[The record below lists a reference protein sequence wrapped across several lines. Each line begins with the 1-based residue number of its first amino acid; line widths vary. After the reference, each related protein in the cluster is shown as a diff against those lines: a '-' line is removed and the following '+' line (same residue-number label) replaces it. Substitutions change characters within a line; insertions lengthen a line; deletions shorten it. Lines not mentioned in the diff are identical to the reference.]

1 MLSAFYSD
9 ALLIVMTEQN
19 YTPKIKIC
27 GITNLEDARFAAGAL
42 VDYLGFI
49 FYEKSPRYI
58 EPGEAGAI
66 INWLE
71 GPEKVGVF
79 VNQPL
84 DDVNSIAKQTGL
96 DIVQLHGDESP
107 EYCGLIE
114 KPVIKVIHI
123 EEESVD
129 YLLKHQIEQY
139 SEVADYFLFDTK
151 IDGLWGGTGTI
162 FDWSMINRMDVDIP
176 FFLSGGLK
184 AENIK
189 EAIGTVQPF
198 AIDVSSSLEQK
209 PGLKDFAKIE
219 AFMDEVNSLETK
231 E

>member
-1 MLSAFYSD
+1 MS
-9 ALLIVMTEQN
+9 TEAER
-19 YTPKIKIC
+19 TKIKIC
-27 GITNLEDARFAAGAL
+27 GITNLEDARFASGAL

-49 FYEKSPRYI
+49 FYEPSPRYI

-84 DDVNSIAKQTGL
+84 DDVNQIAKQTGL
-96 DIVQLHGDESP
+96 DFVQLHGDETP
-107 EYCGLIE
+107 EYCSLVE

-139 SEVADYFLFDTK
+139 SEVADFLLFDTK
-151 IDGLWGGTGTI
+151 IDGLWGGTGKS
-162 FDWSMINRMDVDIP
+162 FNWSLITDLDIDTP
-176 FFLSGGLK
+176 YFLSGGINSDNVSK
-184 AENIK
+184 AIE
-189 EAIGTVQPF
+189 TVKPY

-219 AFMDEVNSLETK
+219 TFMDEIRSLE
-231 E
+231 EH

>member
-1 MLSAFYSD
+1 MSKNKER
-9 ALLIVMTEQN
+9 T
-19 YTPKIKIC
+19 KIKIC
-27 GITNLEDARFAAGAL
+27 GITNLEDARFASGAL

-71 GPEKVGVF
+71 GPQKVGVF

-84 DDVNSIAKQTGL
+84 DDVNQIAKQTGL
-96 DIVQLHGDESP
+96 DFVQLHGEETP
-107 EYCGLIE
+107 EYCSLVE

-129 YLLKHQIEQY
+129 YLLKHQVEQY
-139 SEVADYFLFDTK
+139 SEVSEYLLFDTK
-151 IDGLWGGTGTI
+151 IDGLWGGTGKS
-162 FDWSMINRMDVDIP
+162 FDWSIIKDMDISIP
-176 FFLSGGLK
+176 FFLSGGLNS
-184 AENIK
+184 ENVK
-189 EAIGTVQPF
+189 EAIQTVQPY

-219 AFMDEVNSLETK
+219 VFMDEIRALE
-231 E
+231 EI

>member
-1 MLSAFYSD
+1 MSYENKQ
-9 ALLIVMTEQN
+9 T
-19 YTPKIKIC
+19 KIKIC

-66 INWLE
+66 INWIE

-84 DDVNSIAKQTGL
+84 DDVNQIAKETGL
-96 DIVQLHGDESP
+96 VFVQLHGDESV

-114 KPVIKVIHI
+114 KPIIKVIHI
-123 EEESVD
+123 EEETVD
-129 YLLKHQIEQY
+129 YLLKHQVEQY
-139 SEVADYFLFDTK
+139 AEVADYLLFDSK
-151 IDGLWGGTGTI
+151 IDGKWGGTGTA
-162 FDWSMINRMDVDIP
+162 FDWNILKEIGDDIP

-184 AENIK
+184 ADNIK
-189 EAIGTVQPF
+189 KAIETVQPF
-198 AIDVSSSLEQK
+198 AVDVSSSLEQK
-209 PGLKDFAKIE
+209 PGLKDFGKIE
-219 AFMDEVNSLETK
+219 AFMDEIRALE
-231 E
+231 EN

>member
-1 MLSAFYSD
+1 
-9 ALLIVMTEQN
+9 MTNTEL
-19 YTPKIKIC
+19 TKIKIC

-49 FYEKSPRYI
+49 FYEPSPRYI

-84 DDVNSIAKQTGL
+84 DDVNQIAKQTGL
-96 DIVQLHGDESP
+96 DYVQLHGDESV
-107 EYCGLIE
+107 EYCELVE
-114 KPVIKVIHI
+114 KPIIKVIHI
-123 EEESVD
+123 EEETVD

-139 SEVADYFLFDTK
+139 AEVADFLLFDTK
-151 IDGLWGGTGTI
+151 IDGLWGGTGKS
-162 FDWSMINRMDVDIP
+162 FDWSMITDLDIDIP

-189 EAIGTVQPF
+189 EAIETVQPY

-219 AFMDEVNSLETK
+219 AFMDEIRTLETK

>member
-1 MLSAFYSD
+1 MSNN
-9 ALLIVMTEQN
+9 TER
-19 YTPKIKIC
+19 TKIKIC

-66 INWLE
+66 INWIE

-84 DDVNSIAKQTGL
+84 DDVNRIAKETGL
-96 DIVQLHGDESP
+96 DFVQLHGDESV
-107 EYCGLIE
+107 EYCELVD
-114 KPVIKVIHI
+114 KPIIKVIHI
-123 EEESVD
+123 EEETVP
-129 YLLKHQIEQY
+129 YLLEHQIDKY
-139 SEVADYFLFDTK
+139 SKVAEFLLFDTK
-151 IDGLWGGTGTI
+151 IEGLWGGTGKS
-162 FDWSMINRMDVDIP
+162 FDWNMLNEASIDIP
-176 FFLSGGLK
+176 FFLSGGLN

-189 EAIGTVQPF
+189 EATETVQPY

-209 PGLKDFAKIE
+209 PGLKDFEKVEI
-219 AFMDEVNSLETK
+219 FMDQMKTIETN
-231 E
+231 

>member
-1 MLSAFYSD
+1 MKQKTD
-9 ALLIVMTEQN
+9 RT
-19 YTPKIKIC
+19 KIKIC
-27 GITNLEDARFAAGAL
+27 GITNLEDARFASGAL

-58 EPGEAGAI
+58 EPAEAGAI

-84 DDVNSIAKQTGL
+84 DDVNRTARQTGL
-96 DIVQLHGDESP
+96 DYVQLHGDETP
-107 EYCGLIE
+107 EYCSLVE

-139 SEVADYFLFDTK
+139 SDVADFLLFDTK
-151 IDGLWGGTGTI
+151 IDGLWGGTGKP
-162 FDWSMINRMDVDIP
+162 FDWSMITDLEINMP
-176 FFLSGGLK
+176 FFLSGGLNT
-184 AENIK
+184 ENIR
-189 EAIGTVQPF
+189 EAIQTVQPY
-198 AIDVSSSLEQK
+198 AVDVSSSLEQK
-209 PGLKDFAKIE
+209 PGLKDFEKIE
-219 AFMDEVNSLETK
+219 VFMNEITELK
-231 E
+231 EN